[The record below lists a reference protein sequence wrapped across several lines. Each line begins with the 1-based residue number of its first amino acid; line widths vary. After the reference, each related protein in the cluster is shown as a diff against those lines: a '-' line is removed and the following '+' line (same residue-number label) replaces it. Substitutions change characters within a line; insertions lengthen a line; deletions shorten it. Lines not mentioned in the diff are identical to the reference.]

1 MRLQINLDKNSVK
14 KSILEAFLYLLSVHK
29 YEDITVYE
37 IVEHAYV
44 SRVTFYK
51 YFKNKDALLAEVINR
66 LQEEFRTL
74 LKWDTDLLNQFSM
87 SRKKDVYIILY
98 PYTYR
103 ILDYFRSKQK
113 LINRLCKM
121 NHQNLDFIEVM
132 HKTYHDYFVQVL
144 PEPFYAALNDST
156 IEYYSLFMTN
166 GVFSIIEKW
175 FKANFEESI
184 DDVIDKIL
192 VLLITNLSALYL
204 EVESQAK
211 KDPQDN

>member
-14 KSILEAFLYLLSVHK
+14 KSIFEAFLYLLSVHK

-121 NHQNLDFIEVM
+121 NHQNLD
-132 HKTYHDYFVQVL
+132 
-144 PEPFYAALNDST
+144 
-156 IEYYSLFMTN
+156 
-166 GVFSIIEKW
+166 
-175 FKANFEESI
+175 
-184 DDVIDKIL
+184 
-192 VLLITNLSALYL
+192 
-204 EVESQAK
+204 
-211 KDPQDN
+211 